1 MTSRPIVILG
11 ASGYARETA
20 DLVAELAP
28 SQGWE
33 LLGFADRDDEH
44 RGEVLNGLPIVGRL
58 SNLAGVEGLHAV
70 VGAGEIGP
78 RGRQLAEIAAMR
90 LPTPTLVH
98 PSAWIS
104 PHAQVGGGTVV
115 CAGATVTANSVVGDH
130 VMLNVGVSV
139 AHDIRVGDRCV
150 LSPGTRISGWVTIED
165 ECYFGVG
172 ALVLPRLTIGRG
184 AVVGAG
190 AVVTH
195 DVAPG
200 EVVAGVPARPMA
212 PRDRG

>member
-1 MTSRPIVILG
+1 MKPIIILG

-20 DLVAELAP
+20 DLIAELAA

-44 RGEVLNGLPIVGRL
+44 RGETLNGLPILGRL
-58 SNLAGVEGLHAV
+58 TNLANVEGLNAV

-78 RGRQLAEIAAMR
+78 RNRQLEEIRAMG

-104 PHAQVGGGTVV
+104 PHARIGAGTVV
-115 CAGATVTANSVVGDH
+115 CAGATVTANSAVGDH

-139 AHDIRVGDRCV
+139 AHDIRIGDRCV

-172 ALVLPRLTIGRG
+172 ALVLPKLTIGRG

-190 AVVTH
+190 AVVTR

-200 EVVAGVPARPMA
+200 EVVAGVPARPLL

>member
-1 MTSRPIVILG
+1 MKPIVILG

-20 DLVAELAP
+20 DLVAQLAP

-33 LLGFADRDDEH
+33 LIGFADRDDEH
-44 RGEVLNGLPIVGRL
+44 KGETLNGLPVVGRL
-58 SNLAGVEGLHAV
+58 ANLSGVEGLNAV
-70 VGAGEIGP
+70 VGAGDIGP
-78 RGRQLAEIAAMR
+78 RDRQIGEIAAMG

-104 PHAQVGGGTVV
+104 PYATLGEGTVV

-139 AHDIRVGDRCV
+139 AHDISIGDRCV

-172 ALVLPRLTIGRG
+172 AVVLPKLTIGRG

-190 AVVTH
+190 AVVTR

-200 EVVAGVPARPMA
+200 EVVAGVPARPM
-212 PRDRG
+212 PRRDRG

>member
-1 MTSRPIVILG
+1 MKPIIILG

-33 LLGFADRDDEH
+33 LLGFADRDDDH
-44 RGEVLNGLPIVGRL
+44 KGETLNGLPVVGRL
-58 SNLAGVEGLHAV
+58 TNLAGVDGLNAV
-70 VGAGEIGP
+70 IGAGEIEP
-78 RGRQLAEIAAMR
+78 RNRQLEEIRAMG

-104 PHAQVGGGTVV
+104 PNAEIGDGTVV
-115 CAGATVTANSVVGDH
+115 CAGVTVTANSVVGDH

-139 AHDIRVGDRCV
+139 AHDIRIGDRCV

-172 ALVLPRLTIGRG
+172 ALVLPRLKIGRG

-190 AVVTH
+190 AVVTR

-200 EVVAGVPARPMA
+200 EVVAGVPARPI
-212 PRDRG
+212 PQRDRG